1 MGEASSDF
9 KAQLF
14 PRRSHRRHT
23 SSGSGRKAA
32 KGLLRDPGWN
42 RATEIRCLLIWLDRA
57 FLPSLYRETFTRRVR
72 FSWNPRPGGDSGEGA
87 RERVRQYLT
96 IPNALT
102 ALRGLGVP
110 LFIWLALVKE
120 ADGWAILVLAIGG
133 ITDYLDGKLARAW
146 NQTSRFGELA
156 DPAIDR
162 LYIVA
167 TLIVLYLREALPLWV
182 ILLLIGRDIALG
194 LATLALTR
202 KGQPPLQVTYLGKA
216 ATFNLLYA
224 FPFLLLAL
232 SESWAGTAAFVFGW
246 AFTIWGIFLYLTT
259 GLSYLRTA
267 MCAIGKNAY

>member
-1 MGEASSDF
+1 M
-9 KAQLF
+9 
-14 PRRSHRRHT
+14 
-23 SSGSGRKAA
+23 
-32 KGLLRDPGWN
+32 
-42 RATEIRCLLIWLDRA
+42 
-57 FLPSLYRETFTRRVR
+57 
-72 FSWNPRPGGDSGEGA
+72 
-87 RERVRQYLT
+87 RQYLT

-167 TLIVLYLREALPLWV
+167 TLIVLYLRDALPLWV

-267 MCAIGKNAY
+267 MRAIGKNAY